1 MTLNTLVAQLREKA
15 AKARAS
21 RSDYCP
27 MTFHVAPSNLEYL
40 EIATPGNLTTILDA
54 FDEMR
59 DFVKRIELHDHPD
72 ERYGW
77 QEFFE
82 RCDACVAKQLLA
94 RLDAEIGGE
103 E

>member
-59 DFVKRIELHDHPD
+59 DVRE
-72 ERYGW
+72 
-77 QEFFE
+77 
-82 RCDACVAKQLLA
+82 ALLESTA
-94 RLDAEIGGE
+94 MLASRRTLMRLDAEIGDE
-103 E
+103 EHEG

>member
-1 MTLNTLVAQLREKA
+1 MTPNTLVAQLREKA

-21 RSDYCP
+21 SDDCH
-27 MTFHVAPSNLEYL
+27 TIVAVVPSNLEYL

-59 DFVKRIELHDHPD
+59 DFVKRIELHNHP
-72 ERYGW
+72 
-77 QEFFE
+77 EFFE
-82 RCDACVAKQLLA
+82 WCDACVAKQLLA

>member
-59 DFVKRIELHDHPD
+59 EFVDGIANAVVPYPQYIRRPARE
-72 ERYGW
+72 
-77 QEFFE
+77 
-82 RCDACVAKQLLA
+82 LLA

>member
-59 DFVKRIELHDHPD
+59 AAL
-72 ERYGW
+72 
-77 QEFFE
+77 EFYRDYNRWFSSLE
-82 RCDACVAKQLLA
+82 DCGKFAKTRLA

-103 E
+103 EHEG